1 MTTRARR
8 RKVIDCVDQ
17 MNIRL
22 ELACDPP
29 CKIEGG
35 KTFKQHFCF
44 TLTGLEKGSP
54 VSISFVN
61 AGDSMCADDWEGY
74 QCVYADGVATADPL
88 GDGECW
94 VRIKSTS
101 FDGQILKV
109 EHVPQSNSCTYAYF
123 APYTLDR
130 HARLLASV
138 ATHSVPRCAVTTVG
152 RVRESL
158 TGAAEAGTSSLTLDG
173 RQIDVV
179 IVSSTTSTQNTIDD
193 GSNSSAAR
201 GGSSSSSTTTTAASM
216 VEGSGR
222 SSNTSTGSTGASS
235 TGASSTASSSKL
247 KKKVVWVVCRQHP
260 AETMAEWWAEGFLKR
275 LSQPAGADPTVDA
288 LLYVTTLSRAPPISY
303 IYVAGA
309 DPTVDALLYDARS
322 HWHYPNSRTCGGAAA
337 PVKGVPQSL
346 SLVPVKGPAI
356 IV

>member
-158 TGAAEAGTSSLTLDG
+158 AGAAEAGTSSLTLDG

-179 IVSSTTSTQNTIDD
+179 IVSSTPSTQNTIDD
-193 GSNSSAAR
+193 GTGRVESLSEYLKECDEPSECAHVSMNEVTLLPTPTEGTDGVCRPPHPINVLEFNQTKQKRSGRVQQCPTSTYSNPNSPYVLSTNSRHLPTSSAICS
-201 GGSSSSSTTTTAASM
+201 GVQNMCPSS
-216 VEGSGR
+216 
-222 SSNTSTGSTGASS
+222 
-235 TGASSTASSSKL
+235 
-247 KKKVVWVVCRQHP
+247 
-260 AETMAEWWAEGFLKR
+260 
-275 LSQPAGADPTVDA
+275 
-288 LLYVTTLSRAPPISY
+288 
-303 IYVAGA
+303 
-309 DPTVDALLYDARS
+309 
-322 HWHYPNSRTCGGAAA
+322 
-337 PVKGVPQSL
+337 
-346 SLVPVKGPAI
+346 
-356 IV
+356 